1 MGNEH
6 YPWSSLNNSLFIKR
20 TVESWENLLRGDY
33 PEQIYHDFIKE
44 HAGLFF
50 SYSKD
55 SVFTVVSKL
64 KLASELETDFVVVK
78 DGYSNGTIYEFIE
91 IEKPSSKLFTN
102 RGIPASD
109 FNMAL
114 QQVRDWKSFLR
125 KEKKYF
131 NKYLP
136 TTSDFVIHDNNIKF
150 TIIIGRRDLTP
161 LQMEKRQDIAYENN
175 IEIRSFDYLSNCLNS
190 NYYLD
195 ECDSDVMDAISANHI
210 LNPLYRAFTDAEW
223 RNVCDKKII
232 RNFHLFDRCSKPFSE
247 YIKPNNLFYSFVE
260 YANSLR

>member
-20 TVESWENLLRGDY
+20 TIESWENLLRGDY

-102 RGIPASD
+102 TRYT
-109 FNMAL
+109 
-114 QQVRDWKSFLR
+114 SF
-125 KEKKYF
+125 
-131 NKYLP
+131 
-136 TTSDFVIHDNNIKF
+136 
-150 TIIIGRRDLTP
+150 
-161 LQMEKRQDIAYENN
+161 
-175 IEIRSFDYLSNCLNS
+175 
-190 NYYLD
+190 
-195 ECDSDVMDAISANHI
+195 
-210 LNPLYRAFTDAEW
+210 
-223 RNVCDKKII
+223 
-232 RNFHLFDRCSKPFSE
+232 
-247 YIKPNNLFYSFVE
+247 
-260 YANSLR
+260 